1 MTALTTV
8 ASAQSG
14 SEHRVITGLV
24 IEANGEPIPGAT
36 IYAPESSKGAIS
48 KVDGSFSIEVP
59 LSEKTL
65 SVTYVGMSTVVLN
78 LKPDKSYY
86 KVTLYEDVAKLDEV
100 VVTGYQTLSKERAT
114 GSFSVIE
121 PKALQEKLDVNLI
134 DRLNGQVAGLVSTDN
149 GLTLRGISTLRGNTR
164 PLIVVNGMP
173 FEGDLSAINPSMVQN
188 ITVLKD
194 AAASSIYG
202 ARAANGVIVISTKQ
216 GSKESKPTFSYN
228 GSVRPLRHQAADE
241 CAQPDGHSGDA

>member
-1 MTALTTV
+1 MTALTMV

-14 SEHRVITGLV
+14 SERRVITGLV

-86 KVTLYEDVAKLDEV
+86 KVTLYEDVAKLDEF
-100 VVTGYQTLSKERAT
+100 VVTGYQTISK
-114 GSFSVIE
+114 
-121 PKALQEKLDVNLI
+121 
-134 DRLNGQVAGLVSTDN
+134 
-149 GLTLRGISTLRGNTR
+149 
-164 PLIVVNGMP
+164 
-173 FEGDLSAINPSMVQN
+173 
-188 ITVLKD
+188 
-194 AAASSIYG
+194 
-202 ARAANGVIVISTKQ
+202 
-216 GSKESKPTFSYN
+216 
-228 GSVRPLRHQAADE
+228 
-241 CAQPDGHSGDA
+241 

>member
-1 MTALTTV
+1 MSPSNTSV
-8 ASAQSG
+8 
-14 SEHRVITGLV
+14 
-24 IEANGEPIPGAT
+24 
-36 IYAPESSKGAIS
+36 
-48 KVDGSFSIEVP
+48 KVR
-59 LSEKTL
+59 
-65 SVTYVGMSTVVLN
+65 
-78 LKPDKSYY
+78 LKD
-86 KVTLYEDVAKLDEV
+86 DVELLGEV

-134 DRLNGQVAGLVSTDN
+134 DRLNGQVAGLVSTDK

-216 GSKESKPTFSYN
+216 GSKESKPSFSYN
-228 GSVRPLRHQAADE
+228 GSVRFVTKPRMSALNLMDTREMLDHTLAVQQRFPLEIIPPADYKYYTS
-241 CAQPDGHSGDA
+241 PIPVSYTHLTLPTILLV